1 VSSLPGRALGTA
13 LIYYSRRVR
22 VEVDPFIPLDD
33 ARAALAATGAEIG
46 PVQRPLGGEG
56 IVGLVVW
63 EDSVGEEE
71 LARLPD
77 LRVVVTASVGYDHI
91 DVEAARRRGV
101 VACNVPDYC
110 VEEMADSTL
119 ALLLALLRG
128 VVALDREV
136 RSGGWD
142 YRAAGPLRSLAGT
155 RLGIIGLGR
164 IGAAVARNARALGMD
179 VAVSDPFVTEEAIRE
194 AGARPAGL
202 EELLAQSD
210 AVTLHVPLTPAT
222 VGLLGRAEIARMPR
236 GSYLVNTARA
246 RLVDLDALVDALAS
260 GHLAGAALDVL
271 EVEPPSRAHP
281 APQAPTLIV
290 TPHAAFY
297 SEQAEAELMRRS
309 LVAVRDVLE
318 GRVPASAL

>member
-1 VSSLPGRALGTA
+1 
-13 LIYYSRRVR
+13 VR

-33 ARAALAATGAEIG
+33 ARAALAPTGAAVD

-63 EDSVGEEE
+63 EDRVGEEE

-77 LRVVVTASVGYDHI
+77 LRVVVTPSVGYDHI
-91 DVEAARRRGV
+91 DVEAARRRGI

-142 YRAAGPLRSLAGT
+142 YQAAGPLRSLVGT
-155 RLGIIGLGR
+155 RLGIVGLGR
-164 IGAAVARNARALGMD
+164 IGAAVARRALALGLE
-179 VAVSDPFVTEEAIRE
+179 VWASDPLVPDEGISK

-202 EELLAQSD
+202 EELLDRCD

-222 VGLLGRAEIARMPR
+222 ERLIGRAEIARMPR

-246 RLVDLDALVDALAS
+246 RLVDVDALLEALGD

-271 EVEPPSRAHP
+271 EVEPPTDEHP
-281 APQAPTLIV
+281 APHAPTLIV

-297 SEQAEAELMRRS
+297 SERAEAELARRS
-309 LVAVRDVLE
+309 LAAVLDVLE
-318 GRVPASAL
+318 GRVPGSAL

>member
-1 VSSLPGRALGTA
+1 
-13 LIYYSRRVR
+13 VR
-22 VEVDPFIPLDD
+22 VEVDPFIPLDH
-33 ARAALAATGAEIG
+33 ARAALAATGADVG

-119 ALLLALLRG
+119 ALLLGLLRG
-128 VVALDREV
+128 VVGLDREV
-136 RSGGWD
+136 RAGGWD
-142 YRAAGPLRSLAGT
+142 YRAAGPLRLLAGT
-155 RLGIIGLGR
+155 SLGIVGLGR
-164 IGAAVARNARALGMD
+164 IGAAVARRVRALEMD
-179 VAVSDPFVTEEAIRE
+179 VWACDPFVPNEAVRE

-202 EELLAQSD
+202 DKLLD
-210 AVTLHVPLTPAT
+210 RCEAVTLHVPLTPAT
-222 VGLLGRAEIARMPR
+222 EGLIGRAEIARMPR

-246 RLVDLDALVDALAS
+246 RLVDVDALLEALGS

-271 EVEPPSRAHP
+271 EVEPPSDDHP

-297 SEQAEAELMRRS
+297 SERAEAELMRRS
-309 LVAVRDVLE
+309 IAAVRDVLE
-318 GRVPASAL
+318 GRIPANAL

>member
-1 VSSLPGRALGTA
+1 
-13 LIYYSRRVR
+13 VR
-22 VEVDPFIPLDD
+22 VEVDPFIPLED
-33 ARAALAATGAEIG
+33 ARAALKATGAAVE

-63 EDSVGEEE
+63 EDRVGEEE

-77 LRVVVTASVGYDHI
+77 LRVVVTPSVGYDHI

-136 RSGGWD
+136 RSGGWN
-142 YRAAGPLRSLAGT
+142 YQAAGPLRSLAGT
-155 RLGIIGLGR
+155 RLGIVGLGR
-164 IGAAVARNARALGMD
+164 IGVAVARRARALGLE
-179 VAVSDPFVTEEAIRE
+179 VWASDPLVPDEAVRE
-194 AGARPAGL
+194 AGAQPAGL
-202 EELLAQSD
+202 EELLERCD
-210 AVTLHVPLTPAT
+210 AVTLHAPLTSAT
-222 VGLLGRAEIARMPR
+222 EGLIGRAEIARMPR

-246 RLVDLDALVDALAS
+246 RLVDMDALLEALAD

-271 EVEPPSRAHP
+271 EVEPPTDEHP
-281 APQAPTLIV
+281 APQAATLIV
-290 TPHAAFY
+290 TPHAAFF
-297 SEQAEAELMRRS
+297 SERAEAELTRRS
-309 LVAVRDVLE
+309 LAAVRDALE
-318 GRVPASAL
+318 GRVPGSAL

>member
-1 VSSLPGRALGTA
+1 
-13 LIYYSRRVR
+13 VR
-22 VEVDPFIPLDD
+22 VEVDPFIPLGD
-33 ARAALAATGAEIG
+33 ARAALAATGADVE
-46 PVQRPLGGEG
+46 PVRRPLGGEG
-56 IVGLVVW
+56 IVGLIVW
-63 EDSVGEEE
+63 EDSVGAEE

-119 ALLLALLRG
+119 AFVLALLRG

-142 YRAAGPLRSLAGT
+142 YQAAGPLRSIAGT
-155 RLGIIGLGR
+155 RLGIVGLGR
-164 IGAAVARNARALGMD
+164 IGAAVAHRARALDMD
-179 VAVSDPFVTEEAIRE
+179 VWASDPFVADEAIRE

-202 EELLAQSD
+202 EELLDRSE

-222 VGLLGRAEIARMPR
+222 ELLIGQAEIARMPR

-246 RLVDLDALVDALAS
+246 SLVDMDALLEALGN

-271 EVEPPSRAHP
+271 EVEPPTDERP

-297 SEQAEAELMRRS
+297 SERAEAELMRRS
-309 LVAVRDVLE
+309 LAAVRDVLE
-318 GRVPASAL
+318 GRIPGSAL